1 MTAPVFPHAR
11 ASAVAL
17 ALIALVMIAV
27 LVSACVP
34 GGAPAAAREPPT
46 TVTASSAPEVPSA
59 LAVPAVPAV
68 PSAFSRAVPSPVS
81 ASDARAPLARVS
93 WLERAPAAA
102 LAADGTP
109 TGPPLGSLEVTGPYS
124 APPHRYGSGHRGID
138 LAATA
143 GMAVVAPASGTVS
156 FAGAVVDRPVVSVRV
171 DERTVYSLEPVSS
184 GLAAGDPVAAG
195 AVLGEVAGG
204 GHCLQECVHLG
215 VRVGGEYVNP
225 LRYLRGRP
233 VLLPW

>member
-1 MTAPVFPHAR
+1 MTAPVSPHAR
-11 ASAVAL
+11 ASAAAL
-17 ALIALVMIAV
+17 ALTTLVMIAV
-27 LVSACVP
+27 LVSAGVP
-34 GGAPAAAREPPT
+34 GGASAAARESPA
-46 TVTASSAPEVPSA
+46 TVTASSATSVPSVLSA
-59 LAVPAVPAV
+59 PAV
-68 PSAFSRAVPSPVS
+68 PSEF
-81 ASDARAPLARVS
+81 ARVS
-93 WLERAPAAA
+93 RLEGAPAAA
-102 LAADGTP
+102 LAADGAP
-109 TGPPLGSLEVTGPYS
+109 TGLWIPPLGSLEVTGPYS

-143 GMAVVAPASGTVS
+143 GMAVVAPASGTVL